1 MKSPLNPITLLRM
14 IPTMAFQ
21 DIYLGIYSDILPNIL
36 LQNDLTC
43 LLHPLESSCQA
54 TSARKQ
60 PDIMPYL
67 MTVCLA
73 YSMYLAYER
82 CDLALA
88 VEVQQNHSDHIKYPW
103 PEMQFPSDINKKATC
118 YMPTLMTFYPAYNIE
133 VRQGPLW
140 SWACCS
146 GPAGTTAIS
155 RLQLRSGRTTLILGL
170 LFGSGRDHC
179 YLALAVEVRQG
190 PLWSWACCSGPAGT
204 TAISR
209 LQLGRDHFDPGLAV
223 RVRQGPLRSRACS
236 WGPAGITAIASLQ
249 LRYGGA
255 REIGGGGEG
264 QLT

>member
-1 MKSPLNPITLLRM
+1 MKSPLNRITLLRV

-21 DIYLGIYSDILPNIL
+21 DIYLGIYSDMLPNIL

-103 PEMQFPSDINKKATC
+103 AEMQFPSDINKKATC
-118 YMPTLMTFYPAYNIE
+118 YMPTLMTFFPAYNM
-133 VRQGPLW
+133 VPAGPQLQARD
-140 SWACCS
+140 SS
-146 GPAGTTAIS
+146 GPC
-155 RLQLRSGRTTLILGL
+155 RT
-170 LFGSGRDHC
+170 
-179 YLALAVEVRQG
+179 
-190 PLWSWACCSGPAGT
+190 
-204 TAISR
+204 
-209 LQLGRDHFDPGLAV
+209 
-223 RVRQGPLRSRACS
+223 
-236 WGPAGITAIASLQ
+236 
-249 LRYGGA
+249 
-255 REIGGGGEG
+255 
-264 QLT
+264 

>member
-14 IPTMAFQ
+14 IPTLAFQ

-155 RLQLRSGRTTLILGL
+155 RLQLRSGRDHFDPGLAVRVRQGPLLSRDCSWAGTTLILGL

-179 YLALAVEVRQG
+179 DRELAVEVRRG
-190 PLWSWACCSGPAGT
+190 KGNWRRRRRRPADIKFNNPHLT
-204 TAISR
+204 
-209 LQLGRDHFDPGLAV
+209 GRD
-223 RVRQGPLRSRACS
+223 
-236 WGPAGITAIASLQ
+236 
-249 LRYGGA
+249 
-255 REIGGGGEG
+255 
-264 QLT
+264 